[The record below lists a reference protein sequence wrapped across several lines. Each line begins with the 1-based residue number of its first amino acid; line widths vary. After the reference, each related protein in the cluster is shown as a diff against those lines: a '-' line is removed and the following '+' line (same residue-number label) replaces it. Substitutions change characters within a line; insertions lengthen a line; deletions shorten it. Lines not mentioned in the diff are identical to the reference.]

1 MINILNKGMSEDEK
15 DLFNELIF
23 QYDELMY
30 YVLRNKCEINMQTVI
45 SIANNIKSIEKDIE
59 LERKYAT

>member
-1 MINILNKGMSEDEK
+1 MINILNKGMSEDERG
-15 DLFNELIF
+15 LFNELIF
-23 QYDELMY
+23 QYDELMH